1 VVVRRLRRDAT
12 RDGLRTEAERVD
24 SSGKVSAARTRHPE
38 SAMMI
43 LVRIEFELV
52 EPALN
57 ARRYDAMFVRYLA
70 PRARQLPLF
79 PHFDLITARARLER
93 KHKPVIRRER
103 FFDLDRLRARWNEL
117 LARRRQHGYVI
128 TREEP

>member
-1 VVVRRLRRDAT
+1 
-12 RDGLRTEAERVD
+12 
-24 SSGKVSAARTRHPE
+24 
-38 SAMMI
+38 MN

-57 ARRYDAMFVRYLA
+57 ARRYYAMIARYFA

-79 PHFDLITARARLER
+79 DHVDLITARARLE
-93 KHKPVIRRER
+93 HKDHPVLLRER
-103 FFDLDRLRARWNEL
+103 FFDLERLRARWNAL

-128 TREEP
+128 TREEPAL